1 MTATLAPATTT
12 FSSRLTSLLTG
23 VLMSA
28 VALASIP
35 GLEVTTLAAHGF
47 IRTPV
52 VVQHPEPA
60 GTPVPQSAAA
70 FDQDTVTAY
79 LSREWNLGRPYASQ
93 VASAV
98 LTSSRRHGVDPLL
111 LMAVAATA
119 SSFKHGVG
127 NPDGGNDPMKPFG
140 IMQVAGRY
148 HTDKFPGGEVKAT
161 SVKENVDIGARVL
174 KEYLASERG
183 NERRALLRYNG
194 SLHVSDKYFH
204 TVSRFKQRLLRG
216 LLAQRGHDDES
227 RPA

>member
-1 MTATLAPATTT
+1 MMATCAQATT

-35 GLEVTTLAAHGF
+35 GLEFTTLAAHGL

-52 VVQHPEPA
+52 VVHPEPA
-60 GTPVPQSAAA
+60 GTPVPQAAAA
-70 FDQDTVTAY
+70 FDQDTVTSY

-98 LTSSRRHGVDPLL
+98 LTSSKRHGVDPLL
-111 LMAVAATA
+111 LMAVAATE
-119 SSFKHGVG
+119 SSFKHWVG

-216 LLAQRGHDDES
+216 LLAQRGHNDES
-227 RPA
+227 QPA

>member
-1 MTATLAPATTT
+1 MMATRAQATT

-23 VLMSA
+23 VLMSV

-35 GLEVTTLAAHGF
+35 GLEFTTLAARGL

-52 VVQHPEPA
+52 EVHREPA
-60 GTPVPQSAAA
+60 GTPVPQAAA
-70 FDQDTVTAY
+70 ALDQDTVTSY

-98 LTSSRRHGVDPLL
+98 LASSKRHGVDPLL
-111 LMAVAATA
+111 LMAVAATE
-119 SSFKHGVG
+119 SSFKHWVG

-216 LLAQRGHDDES
+216 LLAQRGHNDES
-227 RPA
+227 QPA